1 MTNFKTALSAGCLLL
16 ATAGLA
22 GAQTAAT
29 PAVPTPVQAAQT
41 GPTYDPAQ
49 LPSAKGVVAQYL
61 LSPRGEIEGLLLA
74 DGTEVHINPM
84 LSTELAFSVKPG
96 DSVTIRGLKAK
107 NSPMIAAAAIT
118 NDASGATVA
127 GRMGHGMHER
137 GANIEAEGTVK
148 AALHEP
154 RGEINGVLLDN
165 GTVVRLPPSEA
176 KKFAAQL
183 AVGQPLYVRG
193 MGVTSPLG
201 KVVLA
206 RQIGADRTKLAD
218 VAMPRMHGPDGKMHG
233 MMGGHGP
240 MGAKPPSDN

>member
-1 MTNFKTALSAGCLLL
+1 MTSFKTALSAGCLLL
-16 ATAGLA
+16 ASASFA
-22 GAQTAAT
+22 GAQPAASS
-29 PAVPTPVQAAQT
+29 

-49 LPSAKGVVAQYL
+49 LPSAKGVVSQYL
-61 LSPRGEIEGLLLA
+61 LSPRGDIEGLLLA
-74 DGTEVHINPM
+74 DGTEVHVSPM
-84 LSTELAFSVKPG
+84 LSTEMAFTVKPG

-107 NSPMIAAAAIT
+107 NTPMIAAAAVT

-127 GRMGHGMHER
+127 GRMGRGMHER
-137 GANIEAEGTVK
+137 GANIEAEGVVK

-165 GTVVRLPPSEA
+165 GTVVRLPPAEA

-183 AVGQPLYVRG
+183 AVGQPVYVRG
-193 MGVTSPLG
+193 MGVTSALG
-201 KVVLA
+201 KVVMA

-233 MMGGHGP
+233 MMGGHGA
-240 MGAKPPSDN
+240 MGGKPPSDH

>member
-1 MTNFKTALSAGCLLL
+1 MTKFKTALSAGCLLL
-16 ATAGLA
+16 ASAGFA
-22 GAQTAAT
+22 GAQ
-29 PAVPTPVQAAQT
+29 PAAQS

-49 LPSAKGVVAQYL
+49 LPSAKGVVSQYL
-61 LSPRGEIEGLLLA
+61 LSPRGDIDGLLLA
-74 DGTEVHINPM
+74 DGTEVHVNPM

-107 NSPMIAAAAIT
+107 TAPMIAAAAIT
-118 NDASGATVA
+118 NDASGTTVA
-127 GRMGHGMHER
+127 GRLGHGMHER
-137 GANIEAEGTVK
+137 GANIEAEGTIK

-165 GTVVRLPPSEA
+165 GTVVRLPASEA

-201 KVVLA
+201 KVVMA

-218 VAMPRMHGPDGKMHG
+218 VAMPRLHGPEG
-233 MMGGHGP
+233 MMHGHGP
-240 MGAKPPSDN
+240 MGGKPPSDN